1 MGSPSVESA
10 SRRMG
15 DRRLAVKSTSSNDV
29 GGEALTLEDNGIKHA
44 SDTPSQTSMSPD
56 GEEMSYQEDRRDR
69 KQLGIYYTPSSA
81 ARILCTWAIRDSG
94 DLVLEPSFGACGFLE
109 AARDRLKDVGAV
121 QWRDNLFGCDID
133 PEAFS
138 GYLEPKLGLKAQNG
152 RFLSRNFL
160 SVQPDDFACGS
171 FDVIVGNPPY
181 VSYHN
186 MDAHQRMVSELA
198 MVRIGLDSGPK
209 SSLWAHFLLYAMS
222 FLNEGGK
229 MAWLLPSSFLYAD
242 YAERIREHIEERF
255 ERSLIVQLGQRLFL
269 SEGTEEST
277 AVLLAEGY
285 TSERAD
291 TSVSNRPP
299 GSMLLDF
306 AKMLPELEESIE
318 EWMQGKD
325 KAKPFEGRAA
335 AVYLSG
341 EVKSV
346 MERASEA
353 GSLVQLGDIADIRIG
368 IVTGA
373 NSFFIID
380 EAKANEYGLPDEV
393 LHPILAKF
401 SMAPG
406 MILTRADLALARAE
420 GKRLLLVGTEHA
432 DLTAKASALRNYLA
446 SIPRSKRHANK
457 TFNRR
462 ELWHR
467 PDDGCSPDAF
477 FPYMYHHGPRLILN
491 EAETTST
498 NTIHR
503 VYFKEESF
511 TIHNKLPGY
520 TSEGSTVEKIRLSKM
535 GWRRMCALSILST
548 FSQLS
553 GELQGRSYG
562 AGILKHEPSEAKR
575 ILLILPR
582 PDSED
587 VVDTTFQQ
595 VDRLLRIGNF
605 DEARMVADCFVL
617 KALPPNEQEWVR
629 AVLGRALKEARTRRR
644 PLKRVGQNK
653 STAYEEA

>member
-1 MGSPSVESA
+1 MESPSVESA
-10 SRRMG
+10 NRRVG
-15 DRRLAVKSTSSNDV
+15 DRRPAVKSTSSNDV
-29 GGEALTLEDNGIKHA
+29 GSEALTVGDNGIKRA
-44 SDTPSQTSMSPD
+44 PDTPSQTSMSPD
-56 GEEMSYQEDRRDR
+56 GEEMSYKGDRRDR
-69 KQLGIYYTPSSA
+69 KQLGIYYTPSSV

-109 AARDRLKDVGAV
+109 AARDRLKDVGAMR
-121 QWRDNLFGCDID
+121 WRDNLFGCDID

-138 GYLEPKLGLKAQNG
+138 GYLEPKLGLRAQNG
-152 RFLSRNFL
+152 RFFLHDFL
-160 SVQPDDFACGS
+160 SVQPDDFRCGS

-186 MDAHQRMVSELA
+186 MDANQRMVSGLA
-198 MVRIGLDSGPK
+198 MVRAGFDSGPK
-209 SSLWAHFLLYAMS
+209 SSLWAHFLLYAMT
-222 FLNEGGK
+222 FLNDGGR

-242 YAERIREHIEERF
+242 YAARIREHIVERF
-255 ERSLIVQLGQRLFL
+255 ERSLVVQLGQRLFL

-285 TSERAD
+285 SSERVE
-291 TSVSNRPP
+291 TSVSNRSP
-299 GSMLLDF
+299 GSILLDF

-318 EWMQGKD
+318 EWMRGGD

-353 GSLVQLGDIADIRIG
+353 GSLVQLGDIVDIRIG

-380 EAKANEYGLPDEV
+380 EAKANEYGLSDEV

-406 MILTRADLALARAE
+406 VTLTRADLAIARAE
-420 GKRLLLVGTEHA
+420 GKRLVLVDTKHA
-432 DLTAKASALRNYLA
+432 DLTVKGSALRNYLA
-446 SIPRSKRHANK
+446 TCPRLKRHVNK
-457 TFNRR
+457 TFRRR

-503 VYFKEESF
+503 VYFKEEPFAICEKFPSC
-511 TIHNKLPGY
+511 
-520 TSEGSTVEKIRLSKM
+520 TSGGSTVEKIWLSKI
-535 GWRRMCALSILST
+535 GWWRMCALSILST

-587 VVDTTFQQ
+587 AVDATFRE
-595 VDRLLRIGNF
+595 VDYLLRNGNF
-605 DEARMVADCFVL
+605 DEARMLADYFVL
-617 KALPPNEQEWVR
+617 KALPPNEQERVR
-629 AVLGRALKEARTRRR
+629 AVLERALKEARLRRC
-644 PLKRVGQNK
+644 PLKKAGQNR